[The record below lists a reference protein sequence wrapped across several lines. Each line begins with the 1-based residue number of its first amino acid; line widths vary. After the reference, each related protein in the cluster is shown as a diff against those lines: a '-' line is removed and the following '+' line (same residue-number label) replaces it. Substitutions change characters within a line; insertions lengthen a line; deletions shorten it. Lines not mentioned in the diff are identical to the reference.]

1 VAIGVEPRSSQPP
14 PGATSTLSTIA
25 LVWKLSPSSVRS
37 AIGVPGAI
45 APGSGSFSC
54 FARSTMDSV
63 IAPPAEEP
71 KIAMLP
77 GCAIF
82 SAAFHT
88 VMASSSPAG

>member
-1 VAIGVEPRSSQPP
+1 M
-14 PGATSTLSTIA
+14 
-25 LVWKLSPSSVRS
+25 